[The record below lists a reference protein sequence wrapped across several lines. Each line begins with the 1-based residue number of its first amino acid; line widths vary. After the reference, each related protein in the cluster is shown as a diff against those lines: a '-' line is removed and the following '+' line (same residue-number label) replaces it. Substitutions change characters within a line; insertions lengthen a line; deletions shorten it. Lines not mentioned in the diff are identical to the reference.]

1 MDVFTAL
8 ADSSRRKILQMLSRK
23 QMAAGEIADRFE
35 MSNSAVSQHLKAL
48 KAANLVIVQVD
59 AQRRLY
65 SVNNSGL
72 KKAKDFLSLF

>member
-1 MDVFTAL
+1 MAL

-35 MSNSAVSQHLKAL
+35 MSTSAVSQHLKVL
-48 KAANLVIVQVD
+48 KAAYLVIVQVD

-65 SVNNSGL
+65 SVNKGGL
-72 KKAKDFLSLF
+72 KKAKDFLRLF